1 MALGIDYLSHPL
13 FFERLFVI
21 SFRPIFVINGLL
33 LLILAV
39 TMLIPACV
47 DLYTG
52 SSDWIVFVVSAAI
65 TASVGGALYLAAHGE
80 KLRIAVRTGFLLTT
94 SCWVF
99 LSVFA
104 AIPFVLSELQLSFV
118 DAFFESVSGIT
129 TTGSTVIRG
138 LDDLPAGILLWRS
151 LLQWMGG
158 VGIIVVA
165 LAVMPMLQIG
175 GMQLFR
181 TESSDNSEKVLPRLT
196 EIASSIGMVYVFL
209 TAACSLAFFLAGMN
223 WFDAIAHA
231 MTTVATGGF
240 STHDASLGYFDSAT
254 IEMITVVFM
263 LGSALPFVLYLKM
276 LQGKSGALFKDSQVR
291 WFLTIVFFSVTAVL
305 ANLIFLHDQDP
316 EYAARHAIFNV
327 VSVITGTGYA
337 SADYGGWGAFAVGL
351 IFFLMFVGGCA
362 GSTTCG
368 IKVFRLQVL
377 YATCKV
383 QLNRL
388 LHPNGVFISYYN
400 GKRMPDDVPAAVLSF
415 FFLYAICFAVLAL
428 SLKVFNLDFVT
439 AFSGAATAISNVG
452 PGLGDIIGPAGTFTD
467 LQDGAKW
474 ILAIGMLLG
483 RLELFTV
490 LVLFVPAFWR
500 R

>member
-1 MALGIDYLSHPL
+1 MINL
-13 FFERLFVI
+13 
-21 SFRPIFVINGLL
+21 RPIFVINGI
-33 LLILAV
+33 LLITLAS
-39 TMLIPACV
+39 TMLIPAI
-47 DLYTG
+47 L
-52 SSDWIVFVVSAAI
+52 DWLTYSPDWRVFVASAGI
-65 TASVGGALYLAAHGE
+65 TASVGGAMYLSARGGE
-80 KLRIAVRTGFLLTT
+80 MRISVRTGFLLTT
-94 SCWVF
+94 TSWLF
-99 LSVFA
+99 LSTFA
-104 AIPFVLSELQLSFV
+104 AIPFVLADIELTFV
-118 DAFFESVSGIT
+118 DAFFEAVSGIT
-129 TTGSTVIRG
+129 TTGSTVITG
-138 LDDLPAGILLWRS
+138 LDELPVGILLWRA

-158 VGIIVVA
+158 IGIIVVA
-165 LAVMPMLQIG
+165 LAVLPMLQIG

-181 TESSDNSEKVLPRLT
+181 TESSDTSDKVLPRIT
-196 EIASSIGMVYVFL
+196 EIASSIGLIYLFL
-209 TAACSLAFFLAGMN
+209 TFACILAFVFAGMT
-223 WFDAIAHA
+223 WFDATAHA

-263 LGSALPFVLYLKM
+263 LGSALPFVLYLKAVHGDW
-276 LQGKSGALFKDSQVR
+276 LSLFKDSQVR
-291 WFLTIVFFSVTAVL
+291 WFFTIVSFAILVITC
-305 ANLIFLHDQDP
+305 NLVFLHGQDP
-316 EYAARHAIFNV
+316 SQALRHVVFNT

-337 SADYGGWGAFAVGL
+337 SADYGGWGPFAVGL

-377 YATCKV
+377 YETCKV

-400 GKRMPDDVPAAVLSF
+400 GKRMPADVPAAVLSF
-415 FFLYAICFAVLAL
+415 FFLYAVAFAVLAL
-428 SLKVFNLDFVT
+428 SLKIFNLDFVT

-467 LQDGAKW
+467 LEDGAKW